1 MFSFS
6 RKWHIQNVWIQFCA
20 LVVKFLMVIILTA
33 VRSASNACLKTA
45 QGILSSPLLL
55 HALNAQESTK
65 ARIKRFPYSGM
76 LFLKKG
82 LHSDLVNTH
91 PAVYHCRCFLGSSP
105 RTRLQKWIRTLRPIK
120 SMIEVVSTSVI
131 ISKLILQVVDMVH
144 ISWFN
149 QCLMFL
155 NTIVLRF
162 EEFRGAVGC
171 QCRTMSFTH
180 VNNDVIKRLLR

>member
-1 MFSFS
+1 MSGHSFVLLWLSFWWSSYSHSCEKRFQCMFENCS
-6 RKWHIQNVWIQFCA
+6 RD
-20 LVVKFLMVIILTA
+20 
-33 VRSASNACLKTA
+33 S
-45 QGILSSPLLL
+45 
-55 HALNAQESTK
+55 QESTK

-76 LFLKKG
+76 LFKKKKKRFTFR
-82 LHSDLVNTH
+82 LRKYTSS
-91 PAVYHCRCFLGSSP
+91 CFLGSSP
-105 RTRLQKWIRTLRPIK
+105 RTRLQKWIRNLRPIK
-120 SMIEVVSTSVI
+120 SMIDVVSTSVI

-149 QCLMFL
+149 LCLMFL